1 MMKRTQLR
9 TVLFGVCVCCISWGF
24 ARGASAQQ
32 DPPPTIPSS
41 LDTVPVPPVPGLD
54 QFIQN
59 KTAAIALGKALF
71 WDTAAGS
78 DGQACASCHFH
89 AGADNRIKDQVNPG
103 TLRTDD
109 PISGMTFG
117 PTASGAATSG
127 PNYTLR
133 VGDFPFHQ
141 FNNPNARNSGVRF
154 TTDDVASSQ
163 GTFAG
168 AFTSVQPPQF
178 TDTCQRAPDPVFNVA
193 GIGTR
198 RVEPR
203 NTPTMINAVFNFRNF
218 WDGRANNVFNGMN
231 PFGKRDQTKRLFKV
245 QPDGTLLAVQVFL
258 PNSSLA
264 SQSVGPPT
272 SAFEM
277 SCDGRTFSNLGHK
290 LLGMQPLSTQN
301 TDFNDSVFG
310 PYRTFNLG
318 LVGTYADLV
327 KQAFNP
333 AWWNSKNQIGG
344 FTLMENNFSLFW
356 GLAIQ
361 AYESTLVS
369 DQTPFD
375 AWVKAGQPSPSYIPG
390 FGATEIRGLQNV
402 FMTKG
407 KCINCHNGPEF
418 SGAAS
423 HLQAENQENGLV
435 ERMLMNDGGVAL
447 YDNGFYNTGVTRTA
461 FDIGVGGVDPIIGQ
475 PLSFTEQYRELL
487 QGGNPPDPFQV
498 DPCTFAI
505 PFDPANCHTPPTP
518 DFRAAVNGAFKVPG
532 LRNVELTGP
541 YMHNG
546 GMATLEQ
553 VVEFY
558 NRGGNFENPELD
570 PDIEPLGLTS
580 QEKSD
585 LVAFL
590 KALTDL
596 RVRFQ
601 RAPFD
606 HPTIT
611 IFNGHPGNQ
620 IAITKTQPG
629 LGKDL
634 AADDTFTVFAT
645 GRFGGDNMLPFTPA
659 P

>member
-1 MMKRTQLR
+1 MNKTAIAL
-9 TVLFGVCVCCISWGF
+9 CI
-24 ARGASAQQ
+24 GAACAILQPHRAAAQE
-32 DPPPTIPSS
+32 PPPEIPAS
-41 LDTVPVPPVPGLD
+41 LDTVPVPPVAGLD

-78 DGQACASCHFH
+78 DGQACASCHFQ
-89 AGADNRIKDQVNPG
+89 AGADNRIKNQVDPG
-103 TLRTDD
+103 ILRTDD
-109 PISGMTFG
+109 LVSAQKFG
-117 PTASGAATSG
+117 PTATGSATSG

-141 FNNPNARNSGVRF
+141 FNNPNDRGSGVKF
-154 TTDDVASSQ
+154 TTDDVVSSQ

-168 AFTSVQPPQF
+168 AFVSVQPPQF
-178 TDTCQRAPDPVFNVA
+178 TDVCQRGPDPTFNVGGNGA
-193 GIGTR
+193 R
-198 RVEPR
+198 KVEPR

-218 WDGRANNVFNGMN
+218 WDGRANNIFNGMN
-231 PFGKRDQTKRLFKV
+231 PFGLRDQTKRIFKK
-245 QPDGTLLAVQVFL
+245 QANGTLVAVQVAL

-264 SQSVGPPT
+264 SQADGPPL

-277 SCDGRTFSNLGHK
+277 SCDGRTFPNLGRK
-290 LLGMQPLSTQN
+290 LLKMQPLSTQN
-301 TDFNDSVFG
+301 TAFDDSVLAPF
-310 PYRTFNLG
+310 RTNDIG
-318 LVGTYADLV
+318 LVGKYEDLV

-333 AWWNSKNQIGG
+333 VWWNSTTQVSG
-344 FTLMENNFSLFW
+344 FSLMENNFSLFW

-361 AYESTLVS
+361 AYESTLIS

-375 AWVKAGQPSPSYIPG
+375 GWVKAGKPNPSFITG
-390 FGATEIRGLQNV
+390 FGAAEIRGLNV
-402 FMTKG
+402 FMDKG
-407 KCINCHNGPEF
+407 KCINCHKGPEF

-423 HLQAENQENGLV
+423 HLQAENEEHGLV
-435 ERMLMNDGGVAL
+435 ERMLMNDGGIAL
-447 YDNGFYNTGVTRTA
+447 YDNGFYNTGVTKTA

-475 PLSFTEQYRELL
+475 PLSFTEQYREFLL
-487 QGGNPPDPFQV
+487 GKNFPDPFQI

-505 PFDPANCHTPPTP
+505 PFDPSHCSTPPP
-518 DFRAAVNGAFKVPG
+518 ANFRAAVNGAFKTPG

-558 NRGGNFENPELD
+558 NRGGNFQNAELD
-570 PDIEPLGLTS
+570 PDIEPLGLTT
-580 QEKSD
+580 QEKAD
-585 LVAFL
+585 LVAFM
-590 KALTDL
+590 KSLTDL

-606 HPTIT
+606 HPTIK

-620 IAITKTQPG
+620 IAITKTQPA
-629 LGKDL
+629 LGPNL
-634 AADDTFTVFAT
+634 GADDTFTLFAT
-645 GRFGGDNMLPFTPA
+645 GKFGAGNLVPFAPA

>member
-1 MMKRTQLR
+1 MKKRTKSGAA
-9 TVLFGVCVCCISWGF
+9 LFGLCLLGF
-24 ARGASAQQ
+24 GRAASAQQ
-32 DPPPTIPSS
+32 DPPPTIPPS

-54 QFIQN
+54 QIIQN
-59 KTAAIALGKALF
+59 RTAAIALGKALF
-71 WDTAAGS
+71 WDTATGS

-89 AGADNRIKDQVNPG
+89 AGADNRIKNQINPG

-109 PISGMTFG
+109 PTSGITFG
-117 PTASGAATSG
+117 PTASGAANSG

-141 FNNPNARNSGVRF
+141 FNNPDARNSGVRF
-154 TTDDVASSQ
+154 TTDDVASSF

-168 AFTSVQPPQF
+168 AFVSVQPPNF
-178 TDTCQRAPDPVFNVA
+178 VDNCQRGPDPVFNVA

-218 WDGRANNVFNGMN
+218 WDGRANNIFNGMN
-231 PFGKRDQTKRLFKV
+231 PFGMRDQTKRLFKV
-245 QPDGTLLAVQVFL
+245 QPDGSLLAVQVFL

-264 SQSVGPPT
+264 SQSVGPPL

-277 SCDGRTFSNLGHK
+277 SCDGRTFANLGHK

-318 LVGTYADLV
+318 LMGTYADLV

-333 AWWNSKNQIGG
+333 AWWNSKNKVGG

-361 AYESTLVS
+361 AYESTLIS

-375 AWVKAGQPSPSYIPG
+375 AWVKAGQPNPSYIPG
-390 FGATEIRGLQNV
+390 FGAAEIRGLQNV

-475 PLSFTEQYRELL
+475 PLSFTEQYREFL

-498 DPCTFAI
+498 DPCTFDI
-505 PFDPANCHTPPTP
+505 PFDPNNCHTPPTA

-580 QEKSD
+580 QEKAD
-585 LVAFL
+585 LVKFL
-590 KALTDL
+590 KSLTDL

-629 LGKDL
+629 LGTNL

-645 GRFGGDNMLPFTPA
+645 GRFGGDNLMPFQPA